1 MRKRRMRLKTKLIIF
16 VILLA
21 VAVVVIIFF
30 DNATK
35 VIISVSSAQMRAMNT
50 AAVDY
55 AVSQTLSGIRYDDLV
70 DVKYD
75 EAGDVISISSDSVT
89 INNIARKTAYLTQT
103 KLTEMSEGGLEVPLG
118 AFTGIEAIA
127 GFGDKVNVKIIPVVS
142 VECSFV
148 SSFRQ
153 AGVNQTLHTVYLEVL
168 TQITVVLSARTN
180 TVTASAEVMICE
192 SIINGK
198 IPDVYLQGGL
208 LGGNSLAPD

>member
-1 MRKRRMRLKTKLIIF
+1 MRLKTKLIIA
-16 VILLA
+16 VIA
-21 VAVVVIIFF
+21 VAIVVGAVIFL

-35 VIISVSSAQMRAMNT
+35 VIISVSSAKMRALNT
-50 AAVDY
+50 QAVDY
-55 AVSQTLSGIRYDDLV
+55 AVSSTLREVRYEDLV
-70 DVKYD
+70 DVVYD
-75 EAGDVISISSDSVT
+75 NSGDVISISADSVK
-89 INNIARKTAYLTQT
+89 INDIARKTAYLTQS

-127 GFGDKVNVKIIPVVS
+127 GFGEKINVKIMPVVA

-148 SSFRQ
+148 SAFRQ

-168 TQITVVLSARTN
+168 TQITVILSARTN
-180 TVTASAEVMICE
+180 TVTAAAEVMICE

-208 LGGNSLAPD
+208 LGGSSLVPE

>member
-1 MRKRRMRLKTKLIIF
+1 MRLKTKLIIA
-16 VILLA
+16 VIA
-21 VAVVVIIFF
+21 VAIVVGAVIFL

-35 VIISVSSAQMRAMNT
+35 VIISVSSAKMRALNT
-50 AAVDY
+50 QAVDY
-55 AVSQTLSGIRYDDLV
+55 AVSSTLKEVRYEDLV
-70 DVKYD
+70 DVVYD
-75 EAGDVISISSDSVT
+75 NSGDVISISADSVK
-89 INNIARKTAYLTQT
+89 INDIARKTAYLTQS

-127 GFGDKVNVKIIPVVS
+127 GFGEKINVKIMPVVA

-148 SSFRQ
+148 SAFRQ

-168 TQITVVLSARTN
+168 TQITVILSARTN
-180 TVTASAEVMICE
+180 TVTAAAEVMICE

-208 LGGNSLAPD
+208 LGGSSLVPE